1 MEENY
6 LVDLYFYFIQE
17 TFTKYLL
24 RVSSTYLSEWLSGT
38 VSIQRTAINNIQ
50 SLPSLQENDSLESVS
65 IMISW

>member
-6 LVDLYFYFIQE
+6 FVDLYFYFIQE

-24 RVSSTYLSEWLSGT
+24 RVSSTYLSEWLSDT
-38 VSIQRTAINNIQ
+38 VSIQCTAINNIQ
-50 SLPSLQENDSLESVS
+50 SLPSLQENDSLESIS